1 MKPSNTLSVAE
12 VVDQFRAYR
21 EANPA
26 WGVLHLVMEDGNV
39 RDKHV
44 RFCIESALEQGDT
57 EGHELACLLLGL
69 STTQRQKLRRI

>member
-12 VVDQFRAYR
+12 IADRFRAYR
-21 EANPA
+21 EANQT
-26 WGVLHLVMEDGNV
+26 WGSLHIVMEDGNV

-57 EGHELACLLLGL
+57 KGHELACLLLGL
-69 STTQRQKLRRI
+69 STTQRNKLRRI